1 MEAGISV
8 CRGLVSSMTQTVV
21 ADLVAL
27 VQFVAFVRAA
37 MGGDKPR
44 GPGAAGAR
52 WAGAC
57 QTDAALGDALGL
69 FVGFLESTCL
79 GMGARI

>member
-37 MGGDKPR
+37 MGGDKSPGVR
-44 GPGAAGAR
+44 GLQAR
-52 WAGAC
+52 G
-57 QTDAALGDALGL
+57 GL
-69 FVGFLESTCL
+69 ERAKPTLLWVMLWGCL
-79 GMGARI
+79 WVFWSLLA